1 MTQTLPSEHRRETL
15 HVQVLLQSE
24 HWARTQTN
32 FVDVKVETMRTLLKY
47 FMAWIKCVAVAI
59 MKNRNRCDINVK
71 GVFAVNYQITLLPMM
86 DNRLSH
92 CISRTISLD
101 RSNKY

>member
-71 GVFAVNYQITLLPMM
+71 GVFAVNYQITTTDDGQP
-86 DNRLSH
+86 SK
-92 CISRTISLD
+92 SLHF
-101 RSNKY
+101 SNNFLR